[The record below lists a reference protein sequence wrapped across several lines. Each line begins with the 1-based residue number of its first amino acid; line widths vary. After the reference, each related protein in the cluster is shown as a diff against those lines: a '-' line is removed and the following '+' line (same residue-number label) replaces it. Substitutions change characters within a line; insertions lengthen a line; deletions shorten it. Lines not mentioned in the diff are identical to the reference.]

1 MLLETLDLLKN
12 DVIIYSENKFD
23 LQRNFKII
31 FKRSEIKTPK
41 RIDFFEVCNFIN
53 EPVPKNLIVYRLLTN
68 TNDFDAFSTKYGFFI
83 KSDSGLEL
91 IYFDPIFALND
102 LSNFQL
108 KIDPN
113 LFRFKIQQVGFTSMP
128 SRNNEAYYG
137 EVYAFDLRSDEAK
150 NQNDKIFAKAIFA
163 LDDSFIDD
171 EEDITFI
178 AQSNFRQNVFEDNS
192 TKKNQFIKPIV
203 NSSRSVIELN
213 DIKLQSLNSLKNIS
227 DNSDRVERFNI
238 EKSKFIKKKSFRDLI
253 NKTSAGEENQ
263 KSILGNAAEEYKNRK
278 EVILKFRKGY

>member
-41 RIDFFEVCNFIN
+41 RIDFFEVCNFVN

-113 LFRFKIQQVGFTSMP
+113 LFRFKIQQVGFTSLP

-171 EEDITFI
+171 EEDTTFI
-178 AQSNFRQNVFEDNS
+178 AQSNFKQNVFEDNS

-203 NSSRSVIELN
+203 HSNRSVSELN

-227 DNSDRVERFNI
+227 DNPDRVERFNI
-238 EKSKFIKKKSFRDLI
+238 EKSEFIKKKSFRDLI
-253 NKTSAGEENQ
+253 NKTSTTGENQ

-278 EVILKFRKGY
+278 EVILKFRK